1 LVRERS
7 GTVDRFTAPFRAAAQ
22 RAAVPF
28 LIFLS
33 ALFIVLGKADV
44 LLFEH
49 LRVAV
54 ADAAA
59 PVLQAVAQP
68 IATAAA
74 GIRNAEALFSV
85 YSDNQRLREE
95 NARLLQWQAVARRLE
110 NENARLRALVK
121 FTAESPVREVAARV
135 IGNSGGAFARNVLVN
150 AGSREGV
157 NRGQAAAT
165 GDGLV
170 GRIAEVGDHSARVL
184 LLSDLNSRIP
194 VVLDDTRE
202 RAVMAGDNSD
212 QPRLLYLRANAE
224 VKVGERVVTGGAG
237 GVFPPGIPVGV
248 VASIKGGDVRVEPY
262 AELTRLEFVRIV
274 DFGLEGVLPQSAM
287 PLPRA
292 GRASRAVADPDSM
305 R

>member
-1 LVRERS
+1 MRERS

-33 ALFIVLGKADV
+33 AMFIVLGKADIV
-44 LLFEH
+44 LFER

-59 PVLQAVAQP
+59 PILQAVAQP
-68 IATAAA
+68 IATAATGVRNIE
-74 GIRNAEALFSV
+74 GIFSV
-85 YSDNQRLREE
+85 YNENQRLRDE
-95 NARLLQWQAVARRLE
+95 NARLLQWQEVARRLE
-110 NENARLRALVK
+110 AENTRLRGLVK
-121 FTAESPVREVAARV
+121 FTPEAPVRDVAARV

-150 AGSREGV
+150 AGSRDGV

-165 GDGLV
+165 GEGLV

-184 LLSDLNSRIP
+184 LVSDLNSRIP

-212 QPRLLYLRANAE
+212 QPRLLYLRANAA
-224 VKVGERVVTGGAG
+224 VKVGERIVTGGAG

-248 VASIKGGDVRVEPY
+248 VTSVEGGVVRVEPY
-262 AELTRLEFVRIV
+262 AELSRLEFVRIV
-274 DFGLEGVLPQSAM
+274 DFGLEGVLPQSAG
-287 PLPRA
+287 PLPKA
-292 GRASRAVADPDSM
+292 AKGAKVIADPDMM

>member
-1 LVRERS
+1 MRERS

-33 ALFIVLGKADV
+33 AMFIVLGKADV
-44 LLFEH
+44 VLFER
-49 LRVAV
+49 LRVTV

-59 PVLQAVAQP
+59 PILQAVAQP
-68 IATAAA
+68 IATAAT
-74 GIRNAEALFSV
+74 GVRNVEAVFSV
-85 YSDNQRLREE
+85 YSENQRLRDE
-95 NARLLQWQAVARRLE
+95 NARLLQWQEVARRLGAE
-110 NENARLRALVK
+110 NTRLRGLVK
-121 FTAESPVREVAARV
+121 FTPESPVRDVAARV

-157 NRGQAAAT
+157 TRGQAAAT
-165 GDGLV
+165 GEGLV

-184 LLSDLNSRIP
+184 LVSDLNSRIP
-194 VVLDDTRE
+194 VMLDDTRE

-212 QPRLLYLRANAE
+212 QPRLLYLRANAA
-224 VKVGERVVTGGAG
+224 VKVGERIVTGGAG

-248 VASIKGGDVRVEPY
+248 ISSIEGGVVRVEPY
-262 AELTRLEFVRIV
+262 AELSRLEFVRIV

-287 PLPRA
+287 PLPKA
-292 GRASRAVADPDSM
+292 AKGAKVIVDPDM
-305 R
+305 TR

>member
-1 LVRERS
+1 LRERS

-33 ALFIVLGKADV
+33 AMFIVLGKADIV
-44 LLFEH
+44 LFER

-59 PVLQAVAQP
+59 PILQAVAQP
-68 IATAAA
+68 IATAATGVRNIE
-74 GIRNAEALFSV
+74 GIFSV
-85 YSDNQRLREE
+85 YSENQRLRDE
-95 NARLLQWQAVARRLE
+95 NARLLQWQEVARRLE
-110 NENARLRALVK
+110 AENTRLRGLVK
-121 FTAESPVREVAARV
+121 FTPEAPVRDVAARV

-150 AGSREGV
+150 AGSRDGV

-165 GDGLV
+165 GEGLV

-184 LLSDLNSRIP
+184 LVSDLNSRIP

-212 QPRLLYLRANAE
+212 QPRLLYLRANAA
-224 VKVGERVVTGGAG
+224 VKVGERIVTGGAG

-248 VASIKGGDVRVEPY
+248 VASVEGGVVRVEPY
-262 AELTRLEFVRIV
+262 AELSRLEFVRIV
-274 DFGLEGVLPQSAM
+274 DFGLEGVLPQSAV
-287 PLPRA
+287 PLPKA
-292 GRASRAVADPDSM
+292 AKGAKVIADPDMM

>member
-1 LVRERS
+1 
-7 GTVDRFTAPFRAAAQ
+7 
-22 RAAVPF
+22 VPF

-33 ALFIVLGKADV
+33 AMFIVLGKADIV
-44 LLFEH
+44 LFER
-49 LRVAV
+49 LRIAV

-68 IATAAA
+68 IATAAS
-74 GIRNAEALFSV
+74 GVRNIEAVFSV
-85 YSDNQRLREE
+85 YGENRRLRDE
-95 NARLLQWQAVARRLE
+95 NERLLQWQQVARRLQA
-110 NENARLRALVK
+110 ENARLRGLVK
-121 FTAESPVREVAARV
+121 FTPESAVRDVAARV

-157 NRGQAAAT
+157 TRGQAAAT
-165 GDGLV
+165 EDGLV

-184 LLSDLNSRIP
+184 LVSDLNSRIP
-194 VVLDDTRE
+194 IVLDDTRE

-212 QPRLLYLRANAE
+212 QPRLLYLRANAQ
-224 VKVGERVVTGGAG
+224 VKVGERIVTGGAG

-262 AELTRLEFVRIV
+262 AELSRLEFVRIV
-274 DFGLEGVLPQSAM
+274 DFGLEGVLPQNAM
-287 PLPRA
+287 PLPKA
-292 GRASRAVADPDSM
+292 AKGAKVIVDPDMM

>member
-1 LVRERS
+1 LRERS

-33 ALFIVLGKADV
+33 AMFIVLGKADV
-44 LLFEH
+44 VLFER
-49 LRVAV
+49 LRVTM

-59 PVLQAVAQP
+59 PILQIVAQP
-68 IATAAA
+68 IATAAS
-74 GIRNAEALFSV
+74 GVRNIEAIFAV
-85 YSDNQRLREE
+85 YNENQRLRDE
-95 NARLLQWQAVARRLE
+95 NARLLEWQEVARRLE
-110 NENARLRALVK
+110 SENARLRGLVK
-121 FTAESPVREVAARV
+121 FTPEAPVRDVAARV

-157 NRGQAAAT
+157 ARGQAAAT

-170 GRIAEVGDHSARVL
+170 GRIAEVGDHSARIL
-184 LLSDLNSRIP
+184 LVSDLNSRIP

-212 QPRLLYLRANAE
+212 QPRLLYLRANAA
-224 VKVGERVVTGGAG
+224 VKVGERIVTGGAG

-248 VASIKGGDVRVEPY
+248 VASIDGGVVRVEPY
-262 AELTRLEFVRIV
+262 AELSRLEFVRIV
-274 DFGLEGVLPQSAM
+274 DFGLEGVLPQSAV
-287 PLPRA
+287 PLPKPA
-292 GRASRAVADPDSM
+292 KGAKVIIDPDM
-305 R
+305 TR

>member
-1 LVRERS
+1 LRERS

-33 ALFIVLGKADV
+33 AMFIVLGKADIV
-44 LLFEH
+44 LFER
-49 LRVAV
+49 LRVIV

-59 PVLQAVAQP
+59 PILQAVAQP
-68 IATAAA
+68 IATAAT
-74 GIRNAEALFSV
+74 GVRNIEAIFAV
-85 YSDNQRLREE
+85 YGENQRLHDE
-95 NARLLQWQAVARRLE
+95 NARLLQWQEVARRLE
-110 NENARLRALVK
+110 AENARLRGLVK
-121 FTAESPVREVAARV
+121 FAPESPVRDVAARV

-150 AGSREGV
+150 AGSGEGV
-157 NRGQAAAT
+157 ARGQAAAT
-165 GDGLV
+165 GEGLV

-184 LLSDLNSRIP
+184 LVSDLNSRIP

-212 QPRLLYLRANAE
+212 QPRLLYLRANAA
-224 VKVGERVVTGGAG
+224 VKVGERIVTGGAG

-248 VASIKGGDVRVEPY
+248 VASIAAGVVRVEPY
-262 AELTRLEFVRIV
+262 AELSRLEFVRIV

-287 PLPRA
+287 PLPKA
-292 GRASRAVADPDSM
+292 AKGAKIIVDPDMM

>member
-1 LVRERS
+1 MRERS

-33 ALFIVLGKADV
+33 AMFIVLGKADV
-44 LLFEH
+44 VLFER
-49 LRVAV
+49 LRVTM

-59 PVLQAVAQP
+59 PILQIVAQP
-68 IATAAA
+68 IATAAS
-74 GIRNAEALFSV
+74 GVRNIEAIFAV
-85 YSDNQRLREE
+85 YNENQRLRDE
-95 NARLLQWQAVARRLE
+95 NARLLEWQEVARRLE
-110 NENARLRALVK
+110 SENARLRGLVK
-121 FTAESPVREVAARV
+121 FTPEAPVRDVAARV

-157 NRGQAAAT
+157 ARGQAAAT

-170 GRIAEVGDHSARVL
+170 GRIAEVGDHSARIL
-184 LLSDLNSRIP
+184 LVSDLNSRIP

-212 QPRLLYLRANAE
+212 QPRLLYLRANAA
-224 VKVGERVVTGGAG
+224 VKVGERIVTGGAG

-248 VASIKGGDVRVEPY
+248 VASIDGGVVRVEPY
-262 AELTRLEFVRIV
+262 AELSRLEFVRIV
-274 DFGLEGVLPQSAM
+274 DFGLEGVLPQSAV
-287 PLPRA
+287 PLPKPA
-292 GRASRAVADPDSM
+292 KGAKVIIDPDM
-305 R
+305 TR

>member
-1 LVRERS
+1 LRERS

-33 ALFIVLGKADV
+33 ALFIVLGKADIV
-44 LLFEH
+44 LFEH
-49 LRVAV
+49 LRITV

-59 PVLQAVAQP
+59 PILQAVAQP
-68 IATAAA
+68 IATAAT
-74 GIRNAEALFSV
+74 GVRNIEAVFAV
-85 YSDNQRLREE
+85 YSENQRLRDE
-95 NARLLQWQAVARRLE
+95 NARLLQWQEVARRLE
-110 NENARLRALVK
+110 AENARLRGLVK
-121 FTAESPVREVAARV
+121 FTPESPVRDVAARV

-165 GDGLV
+165 GEGLV

-184 LLSDLNSRIP
+184 LVSDLNSRIP
-194 VVLDDTRE
+194 VLLDDTRE

-212 QPRLLYLRANAE
+212 QPRLLYLRANAA
-224 VKVGERVVTGGAG
+224 VKVGERIVTGGAG

-248 VASIKGGDVRVEPY
+248 VASIADGVVRVEPY
-262 AELTRLEFVRIV
+262 AELSRLEFVRIV
-274 DFGLEGVLPQSAM
+274 DFGLEGVLPQNAM
-287 PLPRA
+287 PLPKA
-292 GRASRAVADPDSM
+292 AKGAKVIVDPDVM

>member
-1 LVRERS
+1 LRERS

-33 ALFIVLGKADV
+33 AMFIVLGKADIM
-44 LLFEH
+44 LFER
-49 LRVAV
+49 LRVTV
-54 ADAAA
+54 ADVAA
-59 PVLQAVAQP
+59 PILQAVAQP
-68 IATAAA
+68 IATAAS
-74 GIRNAEALFSV
+74 GVRNIEGMFSV
-85 YSDNQRLREE
+85 YTDNQRLRDE
-95 NARLLQWQAVARRLE
+95 NSRLLQWQEAARRLE
-110 NENARLRALVK
+110 AENARLRGLVK
-121 FTAESPVREVAARV
+121 FTPESAVREVAARV

-157 NRGQAAAT
+157 TRGEASAT
-165 GDGLV
+165 GEGLV

-184 LLSDLNSRIP
+184 LISDLNSRIP

-212 QPRLLYLRANAE
+212 QPRLLYLRANAT
-224 VKVGERVVTGGAG
+224 VTVGQRIVTGGAG

-248 VASIKGGDVRVEPY
+248 VASIKDGVVRVEPY
-262 AELTRLEFVRIV
+262 AELSRLEFVRLI

-287 PLPRA
+287 PLPKA
-292 GRASRAVADPDSM
+292 AKAPKVIVDPDM
-305 R
+305 MH

>member
-1 LVRERS
+1 LRERS

-33 ALFIVLGKADV
+33 AMFIVLGKADIV
-44 LLFEH
+44 LFER

-59 PVLQAVAQP
+59 PILQAVAQP
-68 IATAAA
+68 IATAATGVRNIE
-74 GIRNAEALFSV
+74 GIFSV
-85 YSDNQRLREE
+85 YNENQRLRDE
-95 NARLLQWQAVARRLE
+95 NARLLQWQEVARRLE
-110 NENARLRALVK
+110 AENTRLRGLVK
-121 FTAESPVREVAARV
+121 FTPEAPVRDVAARV

-150 AGSREGV
+150 AGSRDGV

-165 GDGLV
+165 GEGLV

-184 LLSDLNSRIP
+184 LVSDLNSRIP

-212 QPRLLYLRANAE
+212 QPRLLYLRANAV
-224 VKVGERVVTGGAG
+224 VKVGERIVTGGAG

-248 VASIKGGDVRVEPY
+248 VTSVEGGVVRVEPY
-262 AELTRLEFVRIV
+262 AELSRLEFVRIV
-274 DFGLEGVLPQSAM
+274 DFGLEGVLPQSAV
-287 PLPRA
+287 PLPKA
-292 GRASRAVADPDSM
+292 AKGAKVIADPDMM

>member
-1 LVRERS
+1 MRERS

-33 ALFIVLGKADV
+33 ALFIVLGKADIV
-44 LLFEH
+44 LFEH
-49 LRVAV
+49 LRITV

-59 PVLQAVAQP
+59 PILQAVAQP
-68 IATAAA
+68 IATAAT
-74 GIRNAEALFSV
+74 GVRNIEAVFAV
-85 YSDNQRLREE
+85 YSENQGLRDE
-95 NARLLQWQAVARRLE
+95 NARLLQWQEVARRLE
-110 NENARLRALVK
+110 AENARLRGLVK
-121 FTAESPVREVAARV
+121 FTPESPVRDVAARV

-165 GDGLV
+165 GEGLV

-184 LLSDLNSRIP
+184 LVSDLNSRIP
-194 VVLDDTRE
+194 VLLDDTRE

-212 QPRLLYLRANAE
+212 QPRLLYLRANAA
-224 VKVGERVVTGGAG
+224 VKVGERIVTGGAG

-248 VASIKGGDVRVEPY
+248 VASIADGVVRVEPY
-262 AELTRLEFVRIV
+262 AELSRLEFVRIV
-274 DFGLEGVLPQSAM
+274 DFGLEGVLPQNAM
-287 PLPRA
+287 PLPKA
-292 GRASRAVADPDSM
+292 AKGAKVIVDPDVM

>member
-1 LVRERS
+1 MRERS

-33 ALFIVLGKADV
+33 ALFIVLGKADIV
-44 LLFEH
+44 LFEH
-49 LRVAV
+49 LRITV

-59 PVLQAVAQP
+59 PILQAVAQP
-68 IATAAA
+68 IATAAT
-74 GIRNAEALFSV
+74 GVRNIEAVFAV
-85 YSDNQRLREE
+85 YSENQGLRDE
-95 NARLLQWQAVARRLE
+95 NARLLQWQEVARRLE
-110 NENARLRALVK
+110 AENTRLRSLVK
-121 FTAESPVREVAARV
+121 FTPESPVRDVAARV

-150 AGSREGV
+150 AGSGEGV
-157 NRGQAAAT
+157 ARGQAAAT
-165 GDGLV
+165 GEGLV

-184 LLSDLNSRIP
+184 LVSDLNSRIP

-212 QPRLLYLRANAE
+212 QPRLLYLRANAAA
-224 VKVGERVVTGGAG
+224 KVGERIVTGGAG

-248 VASIKGGDVRVEPY
+248 VASIADGVVRVEPY
-262 AELTRLEFVRIV
+262 AELSRLEFVRIV

-287 PLPRA
+287 PLPKA
-292 GRASRAVADPDSM
+292 AKGAKIIVDPDMM

>member
-1 LVRERS
+1 MRERS

-33 ALFIVLGKADV
+33 ALFIVLGKADIV
-44 LLFEH
+44 LFEH
-49 LRVAV
+49 LRITV

-59 PVLQAVAQP
+59 PILQAVAQP
-68 IATAAA
+68 IATAAT
-74 GIRNAEALFSV
+74 GVRNIEAVFAV
-85 YSDNQRLREE
+85 YSENQRLRDE
-95 NARLLQWQAVARRLE
+95 NARLLQWQEVARRLE
-110 NENARLRALVK
+110 AENARLRGLVK
-121 FTAESPVREVAARV
+121 FTPESPVRDVAARV

-165 GDGLV
+165 GEGLV

-184 LLSDLNSRIP
+184 LVSDLNSRIP
-194 VVLDDTRE
+194 VLLDDTRE

-212 QPRLLYLRANAE
+212 QPRLLYLRANAA
-224 VKVGERVVTGGAG
+224 VKVGERIVTGGAG

-248 VASIKGGDVRVEPY
+248 VASIADGVVRVEPY
-262 AELTRLEFVRIV
+262 AELSRLEFVRIV
-274 DFGLEGVLPQSAM
+274 DFGLEGVLPQNAM
-287 PLPRA
+287 PLPKA
-292 GRASRAVADPDSM
+292 AKGAKVIVDPDVM

>member
-1 LVRERS
+1 LRERS

-33 ALFIVLGKADV
+33 ALFIVLGKADIV
-44 LLFEH
+44 LFEH
-49 LRVAV
+49 LRITV

-59 PVLQAVAQP
+59 PILQAVAQP
-68 IATAAA
+68 IATAAT
-74 GIRNAEALFSV
+74 GVRNIEAVFAV
-85 YSDNQRLREE
+85 YSENQGLRDE
-95 NARLLQWQAVARRLE
+95 NARLLQWQEVARRLE
-110 NENARLRALVK
+110 AENARLRGLVK
-121 FTAESPVREVAARV
+121 FTPESPVRDVAARV

-165 GDGLV
+165 GEGLV

-184 LLSDLNSRIP
+184 LVSDLNSRIP
-194 VVLDDTRE
+194 VLLDDTRE

-212 QPRLLYLRANAE
+212 QPRLLYLRANAA
-224 VKVGERVVTGGAG
+224 VKVGERIVTGGAG

-248 VASIKGGDVRVEPY
+248 VASIADGVVRVEPY
-262 AELTRLEFVRIV
+262 AELSRLEFVRIV
-274 DFGLEGVLPQSAM
+274 DFGLEGVLPQNAM
-287 PLPRA
+287 PLPKA
-292 GRASRAVADPDSM
+292 AKGAKVIVDPDVM

>member
-1 LVRERS
+1 LRERS

-33 ALFIVLGKADV
+33 AMFIVLGKADIV
-44 LLFEH
+44 LFER

-59 PVLQAVAQP
+59 PILQAVAQP
-68 IATAAA
+68 IATAATGVRNIE
-74 GIRNAEALFSV
+74 GIFSV
-85 YSDNQRLREE
+85 YNENQRLRDE
-95 NARLLQWQAVARRLE
+95 NARLLQWQEVARRLE
-110 NENARLRALVK
+110 AENTRLRGLVK
-121 FTAESPVREVAARV
+121 FTPEAPVRDVAARV

-150 AGSREGV
+150 AGSRDGV

-165 GDGLV
+165 GEGLV

-184 LLSDLNSRIP
+184 LVSDLNSRIP

-212 QPRLLYLRANAE
+212 QPRLLYLRANAA
-224 VKVGERVVTGGAG
+224 VKVGERIVTGGAG

-248 VASIKGGDVRVEPY
+248 VASVEGGVVRVEPY
-262 AELTRLEFVRIV
+262 AELSRLEFVRIV
-274 DFGLEGVLPQSAM
+274 DFGLEGVLPQSAV
-287 PLPRA
+287 PLPKA
-292 GRASRAVADPDSM
+292 AKGAKVIADPDMM

>member
-1 LVRERS
+1 MRERS

-33 ALFIVLGKADV
+33 ALFIVLGKADIV
-44 LLFEH
+44 LFEH
-49 LRVAV
+49 LRITV

-59 PVLQAVAQP
+59 PILQAVAQP
-68 IATAAA
+68 IATAAT
-74 GIRNAEALFSV
+74 GVRNIEAVFAV
-85 YSDNQRLREE
+85 YSENQGLRDE
-95 NARLLQWQAVARRLE
+95 NARLLQWQEVARRLE
-110 NENARLRALVK
+110 AENARLRGLVK
-121 FTAESPVREVAARV
+121 FTPESPVRDVAARV

-165 GDGLV
+165 GEGLV

-184 LLSDLNSRIP
+184 LVSDLNSRIP

-212 QPRLLYLRANAE
+212 QPRLLYLRANAA
-224 VKVGERVVTGGAG
+224 VKVGERIVTGGAG

-248 VASIKGGDVRVEPY
+248 VASIADGVVRVEPY
-262 AELTRLEFVRIV
+262 AELSRLEFVRIV
-274 DFGLEGVLPQSAM
+274 DFGLEGVLPQNAM
-287 PLPRA
+287 PLPKA
-292 GRASRAVADPDSM
+292 AKGAKVIVDPDVM

>member
-1 LVRERS
+1 LRERS

-33 ALFIVLGKADV
+33 ALFIVLGKADIV
-44 LLFEH
+44 LFEH
-49 LRVAV
+49 LRITV

-59 PVLQAVAQP
+59 PILQAVAQP
-68 IATAAA
+68 IATAAT
-74 GIRNAEALFSV
+74 GVRNIEAVFAV
-85 YSDNQRLREE
+85 YSENQGLRDE
-95 NARLLQWQAVARRLE
+95 NARLLQWQEVARRLDA
-110 NENARLRALVK
+110 ENARLRGLVK
-121 FTAESPVREVAARV
+121 FTPESPVRDVAARV

-165 GDGLV
+165 GEGLV

-184 LLSDLNSRIP
+184 LVSDLNSRIP

-212 QPRLLYLRANAE
+212 QPRLLYLRANAA
-224 VKVGERVVTGGAG
+224 VKVGERIVTGGAG

-248 VASIKGGDVRVEPY
+248 VASIADGVVRVEPY
-262 AELTRLEFVRIV
+262 AELSRLEFVRIV
-274 DFGLEGVLPQSAM
+274 DFGLEGVLPQNAM
-287 PLPRA
+287 PLPKA
-292 GRASRAVADPDSM
+292 AKGAKVIVDPDVM

>member
-1 LVRERS
+1 MRERS

-33 ALFIVLGKADV
+33 AMFIVLGKADIV
-44 LLFEH
+44 LFER

-59 PVLQAVAQP
+59 PILQAVAQP
-68 IATAAA
+68 IATAATGVRNIE
-74 GIRNAEALFSV
+74 GIFSV
-85 YSDNQRLREE
+85 YNENQRLRDE
-95 NARLLQWQAVARRLE
+95 NARLLQWQEVARRLE
-110 NENARLRALVK
+110 AENTRLRGLVK
-121 FTAESPVREVAARV
+121 FTPEAPVRDVAARV

-150 AGSREGV
+150 AGSRDGV

-165 GDGLV
+165 GEGLV

-184 LLSDLNSRIP
+184 LVSDLNSRIP

-212 QPRLLYLRANAE
+212 QPRLLYLRANAA
-224 VKVGERVVTGGAG
+224 VKVGERIVTGGAG

-248 VASIKGGDVRVEPY
+248 VASVEGGVVRVEPY
-262 AELTRLEFVRIV
+262 AELSRLEFVRIV
-274 DFGLEGVLPQSAM
+274 DFGLEGVLPQSAV
-287 PLPRA
+287 PLPKA
-292 GRASRAVADPDSM
+292 AKGAKVIADPDMM

>member
-1 LVRERS
+1 MRERS

-33 ALFIVLGKADV
+33 ALFIVLGKADIV
-44 LLFEH
+44 LFER
-49 LRVAV
+49 LRIAV

-68 IATAAA
+68 IATAAS
-74 GIRNAEALFSV
+74 GVRNIEAVFSV
-85 YSDNQRLREE
+85 YGENRRLRDE
-95 NARLLQWQAVARRLE
+95 NERLLQWQEVARRLE
-110 NENARLRALVK
+110 AENARLRGLVK
-121 FTAESPVREVAARV
+121 FTPESAVRDVAARV

-157 NRGQAAAT
+157 TRGQAAAT
-165 GDGLV
+165 GEGLV

-184 LLSDLNSRIP
+184 LVSDLNSRIP

-212 QPRLLYLRANAE
+212 QPRLLYLRANAQ
-224 VKVGERVVTGGAG
+224 VKVGERIVTGGAG
-237 GVFPPGIPVGV
+237 GVFPPGIPVGA
-248 VASIKGGDVRVEPY
+248 VASIDGGVVRVEPY
-262 AELTRLEFVRIV
+262 AELSRLEFVRIV
-274 DFGLEGVLPQSAM
+274 DFGLEGVLPQNAM
-287 PLPRA
+287 PLPKA
-292 GRASRAVADPDSM
+292 TKGTKVIIDPDMM